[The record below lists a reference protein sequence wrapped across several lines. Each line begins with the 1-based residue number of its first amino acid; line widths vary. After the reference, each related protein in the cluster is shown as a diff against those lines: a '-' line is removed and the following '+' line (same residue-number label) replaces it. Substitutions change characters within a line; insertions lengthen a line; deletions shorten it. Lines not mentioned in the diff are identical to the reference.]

1 MAQNLVFEDAALTR
15 VKPQLF
21 GALGQGSK
29 MAEQVILLDSRPV
42 QMPYRLQMD
51 QVIAQRTQAD
61 HQHGS
66 QENRPGQQSHI
77 DHAADHDHRIGENRR
92 QTDKKL
98 GDVGAVLR
106 EGGLNFGAAQPLQ
119 APQVR
124 TQHAG

>member
-1 MAQNLVFEDAALTR
+1 MAQNLVFEDAALTG

-29 MAEQVILLDSRPV
+29 MAEQVILLGSRLV

-51 QVIAQRTQAD
+51 QVIAQRTQAN
-61 HQHGS
+61 HQHGG
-66 QENRPGQQSHI
+66 QENRPGQQSHVN
-77 DHAADHDHRIGENRR
+77 HAPRHDHRIGENRR

-98 GDVGAVLR
+98 GDVDAVFR
-106 EGGLNFGAAQPLQ
+106 EDGLDFGAAQPLQ